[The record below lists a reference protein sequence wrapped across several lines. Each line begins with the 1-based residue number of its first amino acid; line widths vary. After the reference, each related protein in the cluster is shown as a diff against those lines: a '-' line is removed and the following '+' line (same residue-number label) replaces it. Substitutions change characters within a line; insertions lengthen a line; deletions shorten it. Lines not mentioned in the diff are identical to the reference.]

1 MGRDSELL
9 RLEQY
14 IEQLLHRFSVLQAE
28 KKRLES
34 DLQKAK
40 DDNHQLRQQLD
51 ALHGERGDIRTRVT
65 SLIERI
71 ERWEADSEVPPAIA
85 DADSQALAPEQETV
99 QDNDPGEEES
109 EQETT
114 AVRKAERD
122 GSVQGS
128 LFSR

>member
-34 DLQKAK
+34 DLQRAN
-40 DDNHQLRQQLD
+40 DDNRQLRQQLD

-71 ERWEADSEVPPAIA
+71 ERWEAETEDLPDTA
-85 DADSQALAPEQETV
+85 DAEDHAPASEQETA
-99 QDNDPGEEES
+99 QDGDPEEEEES
-109 EQETT
+109 EPT
-114 AVRKAERD
+114 AARKAERD
-122 GSVQGS
+122 GGVQGS
-128 LFSR
+128 LFPR